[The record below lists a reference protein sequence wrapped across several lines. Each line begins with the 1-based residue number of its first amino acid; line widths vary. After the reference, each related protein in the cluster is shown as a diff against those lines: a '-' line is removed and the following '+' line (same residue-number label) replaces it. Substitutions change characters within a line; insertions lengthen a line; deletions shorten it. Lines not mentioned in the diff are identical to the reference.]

1 MLMERVVVTG
11 MAGTSPI
18 GNDWQQVSS
27 PLKAQSTSIQY
38 MQDWEKYKGLNT
50 RLGAYCFSRIT
61 LSVIS
66 AA

>member
-1 MLMERVVVTG
+1 MLMEGVVVTG

-27 PLKAQSTSIQY
+27 PLKAQFTGIQY

-50 RLGAYCFSRIT
+50 GLGTYCFSRIT
-61 LSVIS
+61 LSVIC